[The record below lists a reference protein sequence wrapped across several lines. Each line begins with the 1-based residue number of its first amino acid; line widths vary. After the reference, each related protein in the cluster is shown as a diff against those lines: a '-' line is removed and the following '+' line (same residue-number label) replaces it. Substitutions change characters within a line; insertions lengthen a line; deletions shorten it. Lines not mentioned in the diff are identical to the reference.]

1 MPHLKMMNGNG
12 HKTSGKIIK
21 IQYSSI
27 KLNLTD
33 GYLILTQLKPKPT
46 TRSSRSSLSQHKHHT
61 TSTTQH

>member
-27 KLNLTD
+27 KRNLTD

-46 TRSSRSSLSQHKHHT
+46 TR
-61 TSTTQH
+61 